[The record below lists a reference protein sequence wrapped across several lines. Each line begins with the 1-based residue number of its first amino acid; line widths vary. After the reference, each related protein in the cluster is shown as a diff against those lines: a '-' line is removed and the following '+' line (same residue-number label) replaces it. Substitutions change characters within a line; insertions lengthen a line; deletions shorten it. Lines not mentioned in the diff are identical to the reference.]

1 MKKKTSI
8 VYVRISFS
16 KKRKVWTVY
25 IFSIL
30 IPSRHIIRCLSLTLN
45 ETFAI
50 IKYTG
55 GKYGS
60 RVLSEILQFDPLTGQ
75 WKQVDKMSRTR
86 VSHAVSVINFEP
98 EICV

>member
-1 MKKKTSI
+1 M
-8 VYVRISFS
+8 YVHISFS
-16 KKRKVWTVY
+16 KKGKVWTVY

-30 IPSRHIIRCLSLTLN
+30 IPSRHIIRCRSLTLN
-45 ETFAI
+45 EKFAI

-75 WKQVDKMSRTR
+75 WKEGDWMIQARS
-86 VSHAVSVINFEP
+86 SHAVSVVNYSEVAQY
-98 EICV
+98 CN

>member
-8 VYVRISFS
+8 VHVRISFT
-16 KKRKVWTVY
+16 KKGKVC

-30 IPSRHIIRCLSLTLN
+30 IPSRHIIGCRGLTIN
-45 ETFAI
+45 EKFSIT
-50 IKYTG
+50 KYTG

-75 WKQVDKMSRTR
+75 WKQVDKMSRNR